1 VAKAKR
7 SLVPKRIRERNDFSA
22 NTKRIM
28 ALRVAWRC
36 SNPVCRVQTTG
47 PNAQSD
53 KAVSIGI
60 AAHITA
66 ASIGGPRYELA
77 MSKQERGSLS
87 NGIWLCSICAG
98 LFDKDRTRFSPEL
111 LRLWREDAEQR
122 AALELGRPTITA
134 EAARFGSIVLD
145 SRCMWGPSHRL
156 GKIAAFRKLRPEIG
170 FHALLEATWQD
181 RQMSTET
188 HSVDPI
194 LDLTLVNDTTSNAIL
209 SHVGF
214 EAHSVW
220 SDLKGWPQSS
230 TINVL
235 AKYAFDVSPI
245 VAGDSQFLQLP
256 DPIRM
261 PPGEPARVQIELV
274 RFRENL
280 PGNESLLRLL
290 AVANGSVHRS
300 RLINFGVY

>member
-1 VAKAKR
+1 MSKAKR
-7 SLVPKRIRERNDFSA
+7 SSVPKRARERHDFSA
-22 NTKRIM
+22 RTKRIM

-36 SNPVCRVQTTG
+36 SNPACRVQTTG

-53 KAVSIGI
+53 EAVSIGI

-66 ASIGGPRYELA
+66 ASTGGPRYEAA
-77 MSKQERGSLS
+77 MSEQERRSLR

-98 LFDKDRTRFSPEL
+98 LIDKDRTRFSPEL
-111 LRLWREDAEQR
+111 LRLWREDAEYR
-122 AALELGRPTITA
+122 AELELGRSTITA

-145 SRCMWGPSHRL
+145 PRCMWGSSHRL

-170 FHALLEATWQD
+170 FHALYPTAWQY

-194 LDLTLVNDTTSNAIL
+194 LDLTLVNDTASNAIL

-230 TINVL
+230 TITVL
-235 AKYAFDVSPI
+235 AKYALAVSSI
-245 VAGDSQFLQLP
+245 VVGEAQFLQFP

-261 PPGEPARVQIELV
+261 PPGEPARIEVELAH
-274 RFRENL
+274 FRENL

-290 AVANGSVHRS
+290 AVANGRVYRS